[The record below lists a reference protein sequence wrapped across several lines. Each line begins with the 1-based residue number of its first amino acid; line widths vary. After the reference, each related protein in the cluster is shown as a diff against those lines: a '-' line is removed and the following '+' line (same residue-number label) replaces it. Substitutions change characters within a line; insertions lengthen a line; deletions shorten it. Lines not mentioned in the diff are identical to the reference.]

1 MAEKKSKKT
10 AMISTDQTVSDNR
23 RAKFDYHLERV
34 IEAGIMLEGT
44 EVKSLRMGQCNL
56 TDSHAGEKEGNIY
69 LFNAYIPEYQKAGP
83 KAQHETRRPRLL
95 LLKKREIAKLI
106 GEVSRGGYTLIPTK
120 VYFNKKGLAKVEL
133 ALAKGKQQ
141 HDKRETIKQRDWDR
155 QKSRVLKGQGD
166 SGE

>member
-1 MAEKKSKKT
+1 MAKKENKKT
-10 AMISTDQTVSDNR
+10 GMISTDKTVSDNR
-23 RAKFDYHLERV
+23 RAKFDFHLEGN
-34 IEAGIMLEGT
+34 IEAGIMLVGT

-56 TDSHAGEKEGNIY
+56 TDSHAGVKEGKIY

-106 GEVSRGGYTLIPTK
+106 GEISRGGYTLIPTK
-120 VYFNKKGLAKVEL
+120 IYFNKKGLAKVEL

-141 HDKRETIKQRDWDR
+141 RDKRETIKKRDWDR
-155 QKSRVLKGQGD
+155 QKHRILKNHD
-166 SGE
+166 